1 MAKNSQQEVLD
12 GIGGMENIATVIHC
26 ATRLRFQL
34 KDNSAV
40 NREKIAGAPD
50 VIAAIP
56 QAGDRYQVV
65 VRGNVADYFS
75 KFMALPAMRN
85 FGRATDDEL
94 KEQLEKKGRG
104 KSAVFNAFSEY
115 LSDAI
120 RPSLGV
126 LLGASLV
133 MALAIVLQWL
143 GVPGFAST
151 GRTPER
157 WFVESLWAGVFFF
170 LPVLVAYNAS
180 VKMKVDGWLG
190 AAVMLALMTPFT
202 GAIRTLAAHTSGGT
216 AGLEEL
222 GSPAGTLSFTLDVFG
237 LPLHLPSYGGRVLVP
252 LAMVPVLAWLYH
264 WLKRHLPETMQLM
277 FVPFLT
283 LLVMVPLTAFVIG
296 PAFVWL
302 GNEIGDM
309 LGWVNRSAPYVF
321 ALSIPL
327 LYPFIV
333 PLGLHWPLNVLMLV
347 NLSTLGF
354 DFLQGPMGAW
364 NFACYGAAAGVAIV
378 AWRAKDHA
386 TRSTARSAL
395 WAGLIGGTSEP
406 ALYGV
411 HLRYRRVYPALL
423 VGCAAGGLSITIGGW
438 LTGGVTTRAFV
449 FSSLLTIPVFDPAG
463 TYLIAIAVAFFVAMV
478 GVLIVGYRE
487 PGEKPIFGAS
497 ANGTRFRVGQL
508 SPLMDD
514 ADAPVTAT
522 APAGVGVRQAP
533 DVGGADVAGVPART
547 SGSDRSEA
555 GAMSEAP
562 VFADEGPGSGLAH
575 AFPLPSQEGQVTGAA
590 NGLHASVYSP
600 VDGRIVALEE
610 TSDAIF
616 ASRALGNGVGI
627 VPASGEFSSPVA
639 GVVTAVQ
646 PSGHAYGIRS
656 DDGVEVLIH
665 IGIDTV
671 EMAGRGFTAHVER
684 GQRVDV
690 GDPLASADLAAIE
703 AAGHS
708 TTTFVVVTNTRAL
721 AQVTPEAPG
730 EVAEG
735 GAVIAVAL

>member
-1 MAKNSQQEVLD
+1 MAGKNSQQEVLD
-12 GIGGMENIATVIHC
+12 GIGGSDNISTVIHC

-40 NREKIAGAPD
+40 DRERIAHAPN
-50 VIAAIP
+50 VIAALP
-56 QAGDRYQVV
+56 QADNRYQVV
-65 VRGNVADYFS
+65 VRGNVAEYFS

-85 FGRATDDEL
+85 FGRTSDEEL
-94 KEQLEKKGRG
+94 KAQLEKKGRG
-104 KSAVFNAFSEY
+104 KSAIFNAFSEY
-115 LSDAI
+115 LSDSF
-120 RPSLGV
+120 RPALGV

-133 MALAIVLQWL
+133 MALAIVLEWWQ
-143 GVPGFAST
+143 VPGFAST
-151 GRTPER
+151 SRTPER

-180 VKMKVDGWLG
+180 VKMKIDGWLG
-190 AAVMLALMTPFT
+190 AAVMLALMTPFS

-252 LAMVPVLAWLYH
+252 LTMVPVLSWLYH
-264 WLKRHLPETMQLM
+264 FLRRQLPESMQLM
-277 FVPFLT
+277 VVPFLC

-296 PAFVWL
+296 PAFVWFGNFL
-302 GNEIGDM
+302 GNG
-309 LGWVNRSAPYVF
+309 LGWLNLHAPYIF
-321 ALSIPL
+321 ALGIPL

-364 NFACYGAAAGVAIV
+364 NFACYGAVAGVAV
-378 AWRAKDHA
+378 LSWPAKDHA
-386 TRSTARSAL
+386 TRSTASSAL

-406 ALYGV
+406 ALYGI

-423 VGCAAGGLSITIGGW
+423 VGCAAGGIAITVGGW

-449 FSSLLTIPVFDPAG
+449 FSSLLTIPVFSPAT
-463 TYLIAIAVAFFVAMV
+463 TYVVAIAVAFSVAML

-487 PGEKPIFGAS
+487 PGEKHIFGVS
-497 ANGTRFRVGQL
+497 ANGTRFKVGQV

-514 ADAPVTAT
+514 SSA
-522 APAGVGVRQAP
+522 QAP
-533 DVGGADVAGVPART
+533 PVASDSDAGKVTSAPLSDVFPD
-547 SGSDRSEA
+547 D
-555 GAMSEAP
+555 
-562 VFADEGPGSGLAH
+562 GPGSGLAH
-575 AFPLPSQEGQVTGAA
+575 AIPLPTEVSTVPETDGIRRA
-590 NGLHASVYSP
+590 HVYSP
-600 VDGRIVALEE
+600 VDGTIVALEE
-610 TSDAIF
+610 TQDVIF
-616 ASRALGNGVGI
+616 ASKALGEGI
-627 VPASGEFSSPVA
+627 GIEPTNGEFSVPVS

-646 PSGHAYGIRS
+646 QSGHAYGIRS
-656 DDGVEVLIH
+656 HEGADVLIH

-671 EMAGRGFTAHVER
+671 EMAGQGFVAHVER
-684 GQRVDV
+684 GQHVEV
-690 GDPLASADLAAIE
+690 GDALASADLEAI
-703 AAGHS
+703 AKAGHRA
-708 TTTFVVVTNTRAL
+708 TTFVVVTNTRL
-721 AQVTPEAPG
+721 LKNVTPAPAG

-735 GAVIAVAL
+735 SAIIDLTL